1 MLVKR
6 GDACGFVLD
15 AGTIQLL
22 SSLRLYLHF
31 SSLLLVFFF
40 YYFSTFFVSLFLF
53 VTHMEL

>member
-22 SSLRLYLHF
+22 SSLLLYLHF
-31 SSLLLVFFF
+31 SSPLVVVFF
-40 YYFSTFFVSLFLF
+40 
-53 VTHMEL
+53 